1 MRNQIEIPEDFE
13 VKFTV
18 RELIQYVK
26 HLEGGQFL
34 FVNPLIS
41 AIQTKIQQEYAMQ
54 NQTTEGDPKPIGGS
68 GGSGGPKPKPP
79 TQ

>member
-1 MRNQIEIPEDFE
+1 MKNQIEIPEDFE

-26 HLEGGQFL
+26 HLETGQFL
-34 FVNPLIS
+34 FVNPLITS
-41 AIQTKIQQEYAMQ
+41 IEFKIEQQYAMK
-54 NQTTEGDPKPIGGS
+54 NQSTEGDPKPIGGGG
-68 GGSGGPKPKPP
+68 GGSPKPPKPP